1 MDIQIRGKNVH
12 VSEALKRATRE
23 KLARID
29 RFADGPGRI
38 EVDYYE
44 QRNRRIH
51 DNQVCEVL
59 VHLKGNLL
67 KAHAAS
73 TDLHAAL
80 DLVVDKVEHQA
91 KKLKDR
97 RVERWHPRRSRLHPD
112 VPPEDLLFDAGDGEF
127 AGDGEGDGDDLE
139 DHGRIVKTKL
149 VEIKPMTPEEAAL
162 QMDLLGHD
170 FFVFISAETS
180 HAAVLYRRHDGRL
193 GLIET
198 SR

>member
-12 VSEALKRATRE
+12 VSEALKRATQE
-23 KLARID
+23 KLARIE
-29 RFADGPGRI
+29 RFADGHGRI
-38 EVDYYE
+38 EVDYSE
-44 QRNRRIH
+44 LRNRRIH

-59 VHLKGNLL
+59 VHFKGHLV

-112 VPPEDLLFDAGDGEF
+112 VPPEDLLFEADAESGE
-127 AGDGEGDGDDLE
+127 DGDDP
-139 DHGRIVKTKL
+139 GRIVKTKL
-149 VEIKPMTPEEAAL
+149 VELKPMTPAEATL

-170 FFVFISAETS
+170 FFVFISAETG

-198 SR
+198 HS

>member
-12 VSEALKRATRE
+12 VSEALKRATQE
-23 KLARID
+23 KLARVD
-29 RFADGPGRI
+29 RFAEGHGRI
-38 EVDYYE
+38 EVDYFE
-44 QRNRRIH
+44 LRNRRIH

-59 VHLKGNLL
+59 VHLKGHLV

-112 VPPEDLLFDAGDGEF
+112 VPPEDLLFEPDVDGTGAEV
-127 AGDGEGDGDDLE
+127 DDS
-139 DHGRIVKTKL
+139 GRIVKTKL
-149 VEIKPMTPEEAAL
+149 VEIKPMTPDEAAL

>member
-29 RFADGPGRI
+29 RFADGHGRI

-44 QRNRRIH
+44 LRNRRIH

-59 VHLKGNLL
+59 VHLKGHLV

-112 VPPEDLLFDAGDGEF
+112 ASPEDLLFEPDDDEFAANGDGV
-127 AGDGEGDGDDLE
+127 AGLE

-149 VEIKPMTPEEAAL
+149 VEIKPMTPDEAAL

>member
-29 RFADGPGRI
+29 RFADGHGRI
-38 EVDYYE
+38 EVDYFE
-44 QRNRRIH
+44 LRNRRIK

-59 VHLKGNLL
+59 VHLKGHLV

-73 TDLHAAL
+73 TDLQAAL

-91 KKLKDR
+91 KKLKER

-112 VPPEDLLFDAGDGEF
+112 LPPEDLLFEPEPDGDGE
-127 AGDGEGDGDDLE
+127 AEVDDP
-139 DHGRIVKTKL
+139 GRIVKTKL
-149 VEIKPMTPEEAAL
+149 VELKPMTPDEAAL

-170 FFVFISAETS
+170 FFVFISADTNQ
-180 HAAVLYRRHDGRL
+180 AAVLYRRHDGRL

>member
-12 VSEALKRATRE
+12 VSEALKRATQE

-29 RFADGPGRI
+29 RFADGHGRI
-38 EVDYYE
+38 EVDYSE
-44 QRNRRIH
+44 LRNRRIH

-59 VHLKGNLL
+59 VHFKGHLV

-112 VPPEDLLFDAGDGEF
+112 VPPEDLLFVPELDGPD
-127 AGDGEGDGDDLE
+127 DGTDDGGVDDPS
-139 DHGRIVKTKL
+139 RIVKTKL
-149 VEIKPMTPEEAAL
+149 VEIKPMTPAEAAL

-198 SR
+198 NS

>member
-12 VSEALKRATRE
+12 VSEALKRATQE
-23 KLARID
+23 KLARVD
-29 RFADGPGRI
+29 RFADGHGRI
-38 EVDYYE
+38 EVDYSE
-44 QRNRRIH
+44 LRNRRIH

-59 VHLKGNLL
+59 VHLKGHLV

-112 VPPEDLLFDAGDGEF
+112 ALPEDLLFDPEGDEVD
-127 AGDGEGDGDDLE
+127 DGEGEGDDP
-139 DHGRIVKTKL
+139 GRIVKTKL
-149 VEIKPMTPEEAAL
+149 VEIKPMTPDEAAL

-170 FFVFISAETS
+170 FFVFISAETT

>member
-12 VSEALKRATRE
+12 VSEALKRATLE

-29 RFADGPGRI
+29 RFADGHGRI
-38 EVDYYE
+38 EVDFFE
-44 QRNRRIH
+44 LRNRRIH

-59 VHLKGNLL
+59 VHLKGHLV

-73 TDLHAAL
+73 TDMHAAL

-91 KKLKDR
+91 KKLKER

-112 VPPEDLLFDAGDGEF
+112 LPAEDLLFEPDS
-127 AGDGEGDGDDLE
+127 DGDDGEVDDAGL
-139 DHGRIVKTKL
+139 IVKTKL
-149 VEIKPMTPEEAAL
+149 VQLKPMTPDEAVL

>member
-12 VSEALKRATRE
+12 VSEALKRATQE
-23 KLARID
+23 KLARVD
-29 RFADGPGRI
+29 RFADGHGRI
-38 EVDYYE
+38 EVDYFE
-44 QRNRRIH
+44 LRNRRIH

-59 VHLKGNLL
+59 VHLKGHLV

-73 TDLHAAL
+73 TDLFAAL

-112 VPPEDLLFDAGDGEF
+112 LPPEDLLFEP
-127 AGDGEGDGDDLE
+127 DGEGLDEDGEIDE
-139 DHGRIVKTKL
+139 PGRIVKTKL
-149 VEIKPMTPEEAAL
+149 VEIKPMTPTEAAL

-170 FFVFISAETS
+170 FFVFISAETT

-198 SR
+198 NS

>member
-12 VSEALKRATRE
+12 VSEALKRATQE

-29 RFADGPGRI
+29 RFADGHGRI
-38 EVDYYE
+38 EVDYFE
-44 QRNRRIH
+44 LRNRRIH

-59 VHLKGNLL
+59 VHLKGHLL

-112 VPPEDLLFDAGDGEF
+112 VAPEDLLFEPEVDD
-127 AGDGEGDGDDLE
+127 DGEGELDDP
-139 DHGRIVKTKL
+139 GRIVKTKL
-149 VEIKPMTPEEAAL
+149 VEIKPMTPDEAAL

-170 FFVFISAETS
+170 FFVFISAETT

>member
-12 VSEALKRATRE
+12 VSEALKRATQE

-29 RFADGPGRI
+29 RFADGHGRI
-38 EVDYYE
+38 EVDYFE
-44 QRNRRIH
+44 LRNRRIH

-59 VHLKGNLL
+59 VHLKGHLV

-97 RVERWHPRRSRLHPD
+97 RVERWHPRKSRLHPD
-112 VPPEDLLFDAGDGEF
+112 VPPEDLLFEPEVDGADGEI
-127 AGDGEGDGDDLE
+127 DDPN
-139 DHGRIVKTKL
+139 RIVKTKL
-149 VEIKPMTPEEAAL
+149 VEIKPMTPDEAAL

>member
-12 VSEALKRATRE
+12 VSEALKQATHE
-23 KLARID
+23 KLARLD
-29 RFADGPGRI
+29 RFSDGYGRI
-38 EVDYYE
+38 EVDFSE

-59 VHLKGNLL
+59 VHLKGHLV

-91 KKLKDR
+91 KKVKDR

-112 VPPEDLLFDAGDGEF
+112 IPAEDLLFEPDSDGLDEDGEI
-127 AGDGEGDGDDLE
+127 DDP
-139 DHGRIVKTKL
+139 GRIVKTKL
-149 VEIKPMTPEEAAL
+149 VEIKPMTPVEAAL